1 MIRELLLPLGVDTQG
16 RLSTVSDPVARAQQ
30 HLLTY
35 LMTAVGERVMRP
47 SFGTESNRFLFDN
60 LDSVDTALL
69 NTRIAV
75 KVKADVSD
83 VVLRDIQV
91 GTTYEDGRLDVT
103 VLFSLAVGIGAGVVQ
118 STILT
123 LGGTL

>member
-1 MIRELLLPLGVDTQG
+1 MMRELSLPLGVDTQG
-16 RLSTVSDPVARAQQ
+16 RLSTVSDPIARAQQ

-35 LMTAVGERVMRP
+35 LMTTVGERVMRP
-47 SFGTESNRFLFDN
+47 AFGTDANKFLFDN
-60 LDSVDTALL
+60 LDSVDAALL

-75 KVKADVSD
+75 KVKADVKD
-83 VVLRDIQV
+83 VVLRDIKV
-91 GTTYEDGRLDVT
+91 GAVYEDGRLDVT
-103 VLFSLAVGIGAGVVQ
+103 VLFSLSVGLGSGVVQ

>member
-1 MIRELLLPLGVDTQG
+1 MIRELSLPLGVDTQG
-16 RLSTVSDPVARAQQ
+16 RLATISDPAARAQQ

-47 SFGTESNRFLFDN
+47 AFGTDINKFLFDN

-75 KVKADVSD
+75 KVRADVGD
-83 VVLRDIQV
+83 VVLRDITV
-91 GTTYEDGRLDVT
+91 GTAYEDGRLDVT